1 MGDNGKKEKKSKG
14 IKEDTKLQELT
25 ALRNIDAKESKER
38 TAVWIKNWHLAYEYE
53 LRRLQVELMK
63 LQQTMQ
69 AAGTRLLLI
78 FEGRDAAGKGGTIKR
93 IIAHLNPRYTR
104 VTALTKPNETEQT
117 QWYFQRYISHLPA
130 AGEIVFFDRSWYN
143 RAMVEPVMGFCTDE
157 QNKRFLKDVPLLEEL
172 IVKDGIKLFKFYF
185 SVSKEVQKERFDSRR
200 EDPLKQYK
208 LSPVD
213 NLAQKYWDQYSLRKF
228 QMLQE
233 TNRTIAPWTI
243 IRSDNKKM
251 ARINCIRYLLSQL
264 DYEGK
269 LSAKELVP
277 DPEIIVS
284 GIDELKH
291 MEEHLMSPEKLY
303 G

>member
-1 MGDNGKKEKKSKG
+1 MSLYPLEHDQEYLNLQTELVWLQQH
-14 IKEDTKLQELT
+14 IKETNQ
-25 ALRNIDAKESKER
+25 
-38 TAVWIKNWHLAYEYE
+38 
-53 LRRLQVELMK
+53 RLIIL
-63 LQQTMQ
+63 
-69 AAGTRLLLI
+69 
-78 FEGRDAAGKGGTIKR
+78 FEGRDTAGKGGAIMR
-93 IIAHLNPRYTR
+93 FIRFLNPRLFK
-104 VTALTKPNETEQT
+104 VVALSKPTEKEAG
-117 QWYFQRYISHLPA
+117 QWYFQRYVEHLPGP
-130 AGEIVFFDRSWYN
+130 GEMAFFDRSWYN

-157 QNKRFLKDVPLLEEL
+157 QNKRFLKDVPQLEEL

-185 SVSKEVQKERFDSRR
+185 SVSKEVQKDRFESRR

-251 ARINCIRYLLSQL
+251 ARINCIRFVLNQL

-269 LSAKELVP
+269 LPEEELTP
-277 DPEIIVS
+277 DPDIVVS

-291 MEEHLMSPEKLY
+291 MEEHLMNPEKLY